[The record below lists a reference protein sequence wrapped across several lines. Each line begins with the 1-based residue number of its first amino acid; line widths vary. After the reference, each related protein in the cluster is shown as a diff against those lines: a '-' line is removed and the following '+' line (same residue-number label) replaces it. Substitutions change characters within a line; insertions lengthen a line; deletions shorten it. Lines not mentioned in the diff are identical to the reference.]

1 MASYVERVLDFME
14 RVTKIAEIDKQIRE
28 DVEWA
33 IETISANKLYSG
45 GLDGFYLQDSL
56 PEVKAW
62 KDMIYVQSLPVNKE
76 EQDRLKQYEEKK
88 VDKKENKGIIV
99 RQAIVEK
106 IITNGGPGSGFMQG
120 DHGSSKKKDFDDSK
134 ATLLKETL
142 SQVNGK
148 IHPVSDGAGNK

>member
-45 GLDGFYLQDSL
+45 GLDGFQLQESQ

-62 KDMIYVQSLPVNKE
+62 KDMIYIESLPINKE

-88 VDKKENKGIIV
+88 VDKKENKGILV
-99 RQAIVEK
+99 RPAIVEK
-106 IITNGGPGSGFMQG
+106 INSNLAATGFLLG
-120 DHGSSKKKDFDDSK
+120 DSVSKKKEFDDSK

-142 SQVNGK
+142 S
-148 IHPVSDGAGNK
+148 

>member
-1 MASYVERVLDFME
+1 
-14 RVTKIAEIDKQIRE
+14 
-28 DVEWA
+28 
-33 IETISANKLYSG
+33 
-45 GLDGFYLQDSL
+45 
-56 PEVKAW
+56 VKAW